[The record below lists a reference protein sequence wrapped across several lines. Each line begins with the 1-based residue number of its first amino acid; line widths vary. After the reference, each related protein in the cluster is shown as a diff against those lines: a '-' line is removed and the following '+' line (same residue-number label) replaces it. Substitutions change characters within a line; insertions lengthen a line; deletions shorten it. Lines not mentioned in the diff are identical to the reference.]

1 MKKTVIKSAA
11 AVGVCLALAVGAVSA
26 GAAGFGRALNNEKQP
41 EALGGAPQQEMQFN
55 SQQPGG
61 MQMQFAGQQSGG
73 QPMDFGGMQMQQG
86 GSFGMQPM
94 MPNQQMGGFGQ
105 NSQLPAMPSD
115 NGSFNQ
121 DSQLPAM
128 PSDNGGFG
136 QNSQLPAMPG
146 DNGGFG
152 QNSQLPA
159 MPGDNGGFNQ
169 NSQLPAMPGDNGSF
183 NQNSQLPAMPGE
195 NNSDFNQNSQL
206 PAMPSDN
213 GGFNQ
218 NSQLP
223 AMPGDNGGFNQDSQL
238 PAMPSNNGGFNQ
250 NSQLPAMPSDNGGF
264 NQNAQLPAMPS
275 DNGGFN
281 QNAQLP
287 AMPGQQNGA
296 AQSSASEAGEVV
308 AGVTSNSAMNLEAD
322 YANAVTYT
330 MTDENNEV
338 KITESGTYIVTGSCA
353 DGNITVKKGTTGV
366 VLVLKDLN
374 LASSTGAAVS
384 LNKESEVKV
393 IIDGTVTLTDNE
405 DPADEEST
413 DADVADAYDGAAL
426 KVKANAAAYITGSGT
441 LNIVGNAKNG
451 IKGGD
456 DASIVIDGVTLNITA
471 ANDGINVNY
480 DLAILSGTVTVS
492 ASDDAIHAD
501 HILTIGVEG
510 ANPTVTV
517 KKSTEGLEGTVV
529 NLASGKITI
538 NSTDDAI
545 NAANADGVYEGTLG
559 YSVNVT
565 GCSVTIISGGDGVDS
580 NGNVNL
586 ISGTMSIRSSS
597 GGGEAGIDYDGSCY
611 VSPDFVLNNQSGVA
625 GPDNMMGGMM
635 GGMPGGMDNMGSFGG
650 QTGGFRR

>member
-26 GAAGFGRALNNEKQP
+26 GAAGFGRQLNNEKQP
-41 EALGGAPQQEMQFN
+41 EAFGGAPQQEMQFN
-55 SQQPGG
+55 CQQPGG
-61 MQMQFAGQQSGG
+61 MQMQFAGQQPGG

-94 MPNQQMGGFGQ
+94 MPNQQMGSFGQ
-105 NSQLPAMPSD
+105 NSQLPS
-115 NGSFNQ
+115 
-121 DSQLPAM
+121 M

-146 DNGGFG
+146 ENGSFG

-159 MPGDNGGFNQ
+159 MPSENGDFGQ
-169 NSQLPAMPGDNGSF
+169 NSQ
-183 NQNSQLPAMPGE
+183 Q
-195 NNSDFNQNSQL
+195 
-206 PAMPSDN
+206 
-213 GGFNQ
+213 
-218 NSQLP
+218 
-223 AMPGDNGGFNQDSQL
+223 
-238 PAMPSNNGGFNQ
+238 
-250 NSQLPAMPSDNGGF
+250 
-264 NQNAQLPAMPS
+264 
-275 DNGGFN
+275 
-281 QNAQLP
+281 P

-308 AGVTSNSAMNLEAD
+308 AGLTANSAMNLEAD

-330 MTDENNEV
+330 MTDDNNEV

-405 DPADEEST
+405 NPADEEST

-456 DASIVIDGVTLNITA
+456 DASIVINGVTLNVTA

-492 ASDDAIHAD
+492 APDDAIHAD
-501 HILTIGVEG
+501 HILTNG
-510 ANPTVTV
+510 ADGTNPTVTV

-529 NLASGKITI
+529 NLASGIITI
-538 NSTDDAI
+538 NSSDDAI
-545 NAANADGVYEGTLG
+545 NAANADGAYEGTLG

-565 GCSVTIISGGDGVDS
+565 GGSVTIVSGGDGVDS

-611 VSPDFVLNNQSGVA
+611 VSPDFVLNNQSGVS
-625 GPDNMMGGMM
+625 GPDMM

-650 QTGGFRR
+650 QMGGFRR

>member
-26 GAAGFGRALNNEKQP
+26 GAAGFGRLLNNEKQP
-41 EALGGAPQQEMQFN
+41 EALGSAPQQEMQLN
-55 SQQPGG
+55 CQQPGG
-61 MQMQFAGQQSGG
+61 MQMQFAGQQPGG
-73 QPMDFGGMQMQQG
+73 MPTDFGAMQMQPGGFNQNAQLPAMPSEN
-86 GSFGMQPM
+86 GSFGQNSQLPA
-94 MPNQQMGGFGQ
+94 MPGENGGFGQ
-105 NSQLPAMPSD
+105 NSQLPAMPGENGGFNQNAQLPTMPSD

-121 DSQLPAM
+121 NSQLPAMPSENGGFNQNSQLPAMPSANSGFNQNSQLPAMPSENGSFNQNSQLPAM

-136 QNSQLPAMPG
+136 QNSQLPAMP
-146 DNGGFG
+146 
-152 QNSQLPA
+152 SE
-159 MPGDNGGFNQ
+159 
-169 NSQLPAMPGDNGSF
+169 NGSF
-183 NQNSQLPAMPGE
+183 NQNSQLPAMPGQ
-195 NNSDFNQNSQL
+195 QNS
-206 PAMPSDN
+206 AV
-213 GGFNQ
+213 
-218 NSQLP
+218 
-223 AMPGDNGGFNQDSQL
+223 
-238 PAMPSNNGGFNQ
+238 
-250 NSQLPAMPSDNGGF
+250 
-264 NQNAQLPAMPS
+264 
-275 DNGGFN
+275 
-281 QNAQLP
+281 
-287 AMPGQQNGA
+287 
-296 AQSSASEAGEVV
+296 QSSASEAGEVV

-384 LNKESEVKV
+384 LNKESEVKLIV
-393 IIDGTVTLTDNE
+393 SGTVTLTDNE
-405 DPADEEST
+405 DPADEESA

-426 KVKANAAAYITGSGT
+426 KVKANGSAYITGSGT

-456 DASIVIDGVTLNITA
+456 DTSIVIDGVTLNVTA

-480 DLAILSGTVTVS
+480 DLAILSGAVTVS

-501 HILTIGVEG
+501 HILTIGAEG
-510 ANPTVTV
+510 TNPTVTV
-517 KKSTEGLEGTVV
+517 KQSTEGLEGTVV
-529 NLASGKITI
+529 NVVSGKITI

-545 NAANADGVYEGTLG
+545 NAANADGAYDGTLG

-565 GCSVTIISGGDGVDS
+565 GGSVTIISGGDGVDS

-625 GPDNMMGGMM
+625 GPDMMGGMM

-650 QTGGFRR
+650 QMGGFGR

>member
-1 MKKTVIKSAA
+1 MKRTVIKSAA
-11 AVGVCLALAVGAVSA
+11 AVGVCLALAVGAVSV

-41 EALGGAPQQEMQFN
+41 EAFDGAPQQEMQLN
-55 SQQPGG
+55 CRQPGG
-61 MQMQFAGQQSGG
+61 MQTQLAGQQQPDG
-73 QPMDFGGMQMQQG
+73 QPMDFGGMQMQPG
-86 GSFGMQPM
+86 GGFGMQPM
-94 MPNQQMGGFGQ
+94 TPNQQMGGFNQ

-115 NGSFNQ
+115 NGGFGQ

-128 PSDNGGFG
+128 PSDNGGF
-136 QNSQLPAMPG
+136 
-146 DNGGFG
+146 
-152 QNSQLPA
+152 
-159 MPGDNGGFNQ
+159 NQ
-169 NSQLPAMPGDNGSF
+169 NSRLPAMPGDNGS
-183 NQNSQLPAMPGE
+183 L
-195 NNSDFNQNSQL
+195 NQNSQL

-223 AMPGDNGGFNQDSQL
+223 AMPSDNGGFGQNSQL
-238 PAMPSNNGGFNQ
+238 PTMPGENGGFNQ
-250 NSQLPAMPSDNGGF
+250 NSQLPAMP
-264 NQNAQLPAMPS
+264 
-275 DNGGFN
+275 
-281 QNAQLP
+281 
-287 AMPGQQNGA
+287 GQQNVA
-296 AQSSASEAGEVV
+296 VQSSASEAGEVV
-308 AGVTSNSAMNLEAD
+308 EGVTSNSAMNLEAD
-322 YANAVTYT
+322 YANAVTYM
-330 MTDENNEV
+330 MTDENNSV

-393 IIDGTVTLTDNE
+393 IIEGTVTLTDNE

-426 KVKANAAAYITGSGT
+426 KVKANGAAYITGSGT

-456 DASIVIDGVTLNITA
+456 DASIVIDGVTLNVTA

-501 HILTIGVEG
+501 HILTIGADG
-510 ANPTVTV
+510 TNPTVTV

-538 NSTDDAI
+538 NSSDDAI
-545 NAANADGVYEGTLG
+545 NAANADGVYEGVLG

-565 GCSVTIISGGDGVDS
+565 GGSVTIISGGDGVDS

-597 GGGEAGIDYDGSCY
+597 VGGEAGIDYDGNCY
-611 VSPDFVLNNQSGVA
+611 VSSDFVLNNQSGVS
-625 GPDNMMGGMM
+625 GPDMMGGMM
-635 GGMPGGMDNMGSFGG
+635 GGMPGEMGSMGSFGG
-650 QTGGFRR
+650 FGGQMGGFGR